1 MKTKSKKLT
10 LIATSVLTLGA
21 LSIVFLTNKANENTA
36 LLASYRGVTP
46 SERTARAWQENRVIR
61 VFYTEGNDSVW
72 PSSACSFF
80 KLSDELAYAII
91 DTSQQQYAVQDHD
104 DPCAFTLWTHQDSYF
119 KINST
124 YSDDK
129 SFYLDNKLENP
140 IDVVKFRHL
149 TKIDIVLDNSL
160 AGQEDNNRTTAGF
173 TASTGNVTEDPV
185 EDLENK
191 CVTYTWTAPA
201 DPGYIGSDTQLT
213 FTGKETATDKV
224 YWVRELVFYYD
235 C

>member
-36 LLASYRGVTP
+36 LLASYRGTP
-46 SERTARAWQENRVIR
+46 SERTARAYQDNRVIR
-61 VFYTEGNDSVW
+61 VFYTEGDDHVW
-72 PSSACSFF
+72 PSPACSFF
-80 KLSDELAYAII
+80 KLSDELAYAMI
-91 DTSQQQYAVQDHD
+91 DTSQQQYSVQDHD
-104 DPCAFTLWTHQDSYF
+104 DRAAFTLWAHQDSWF

-149 TKIDIVLDNSL
+149 TKIDIVLDNDS
-160 AGQEDNNRTTAGF
+160 EETNRSTGGF
-173 TASTGNVTEDPV
+173 TVSHGNITEEPV
-185 EDLENK
+185 EDLENE

-201 DPGYIGSDTQLT
+201 DPGYIGSGTQLV
-213 FTGKETATDKV
+213 FATKDTTEGKV